1 MSTDRSRTLCRY
13 FASGCCNQG
22 ERCAFSHDRNTPA
35 DRVCRYYLRGSCSYG
50 TACRYDHIRPK
61 GNVGCNSSDK
71 VHGGKKSSSLPPKPC
86 KLSKPGLNVAAE
98 EFVPSWKRPSYA
110 VAAGSSESE
119 KVLPLC
125 PYFEMGECKNEEC
138 QFVHGLTCD
147 MCSRAC
153 VHPYDEKQQ
162 KQHFMECLKA
172 HEIAMEQAFAEAK
185 GAGKSCGICME
196 NIVEKSLRF
205 GILEGCRH
213 CFCLDCIQFYS
224 QVFKRFRYRSC
235 PECRKH
241 SNFVIP
247 STLWVEEEEEKR
259 ILCEVYRSNMAQKQ
273 CKYYKEGSS
282 AEGRCPFGNKCFYKH
297 QLPDGSIDPGEE
309 PHARRKP
316 HLAEFIFDTLVK
328 CLYSLNFLVTQVIL
342 FLL

>member
-1 MSTDRSRTLCRY
+1 SQTLCRY

-22 ERCAFSHDRNTPA
+22 ERCTFSHDRNSPA
-35 DRVCRYYLRGSCSYG
+35 DRVCRYYLMGSCSYG
-50 TACRYDHIRPK
+50 TNCRYDHIRPK
-61 GNVGCNSSDK
+61 ANVGCNSSDK
-71 VHGGKKSSSLPPKPC
+71 VHGGKKPSSLPPKPC

-98 EFVPSWKRPSYA
+98 EFVPSWKRVSIGSSYA

-125 PYFEMGECKNEEC
+125 PYFEMGECKNKEC

-153 VHPYDEKQQ
+153 IHPYDEKQQ
-162 KQHFMECLKA
+162 KQHFVECLKA

-213 CFCLDCIQFYS
+213 CFCLDCIREWRRNQSFETD
-224 QVFKRFRYRSC
+224 VVRSC

-259 ILCEVYRSNMAQKQ
+259 VLCEVYRSNMAQKQ

-316 HLAEFIFDTLVK
+316 
-328 CLYSLNFLVTQVIL
+328 
-342 FLL
+342 